1 MKSIKNCF
9 QRGHKKKSTF
19 KAFNF
24 NVFQCF
30 ILKNYLKPL
39 TLPDFQSSLN
49 SKSQNQ
55 PTPLYTGHSSR
66 GFASFCYASAFMP
79 PRISRQKKKKKR
91 KKNLLSR
98 RKTKREKRIIPSEET
113 INVTFTSREP
123 IKILLSQ
130 YDAFPFLF
138 SLRRWD
144 HDPITRALKWPM
156 DHPVH
161 ARINDGGHSPPLFS
175 LKISFE
181 CASTPWRVIFWPER
195 LRSCSERSIKPVNSR
210 GWLTGHRGIV
220 KGCFCAGTNELKM
233 TSLFAS
239 RVKTTGGDRVSRNE
253 HEMPVYFEVP

>member
-1 MKSIKNCF
+1 MF
-9 QRGHKKKSTF
+9 HTKKLFKTFNAPRFPKLSKLQISKSTNAIVHRSF
-19 KAFNF
+19 
-24 NVFQCF
+24 VTRVCF
-30 ILKNYLKPL
+30 FLLR
-39 TLPDFQSSLN
+39 F
-49 SKSQNQ
+49 
-55 PTPLYTGHSSR
+55 
-66 GFASFCYASAFMP
+66 YASAYIP
-79 PRISRQKKKKKR
+79 PKKKKKR